1 MFLFCTRGIVASFF
15 RQKTETQS
23 IGRKMDMLNADLLLK
38 NEATAK
44 KGKKRTADED
54 ESEGGFHFI
63 AFMPIE
69 DQLWKLDGL
78 ERQPMC
84 LGKRQVCSGRIDNA
98 DEILPQAQYKAT
110 GSVKQSPISRLVW
123 PSMKRVRSS
132 LPF

>member
-1 MFLFCTRGIVASFF
+1 
-15 RQKTETQS
+15 
-23 IGRKMDMLNADLLLK
+23 MLNSDLLLK

-63 AFMPIE
+63 AFMPID

-84 LGKRQVCSGRIDNA
+84 LGKRQVLS
-98 DEILPQAQYKAT
+98 
-110 GSVKQSPISRLVW
+110 
-123 PSMKRVRSS
+123 
-132 LPF
+132 